1 MGSSHQICLPGSTP
15 LRQWHPAAPTTSTAR
30 PSVNS
35 RAGAGIIAAAT
46 GGSSGVGPSSLEALQ
61 KMKVP
66 ELKERCKAL
75 GLPVTGNKPDLI
87 ERMFQATQQQQDE
100 DAWDEA
106 DTSPAQTA
114 ADAADAAEEDISREE
129 LVPELIME
137 ISDYS
142 DEMLAACLSDRGL
155 SQEGDWQERVERL
168 AQAVADET

>member
-1 MGSSHQICLPGSTP
+1 
-15 LRQWHPAAPTTSTAR
+15 
-30 PSVNS
+30 
-35 RAGAGIIAAAT
+35 
-46 GGSSGVGPSSLEALQ
+46 
-61 KMKVP
+61 MKVP

-87 ERMFQATQQQQDE
+87 ERIFQSTQQQQLQQDE
-100 DAWDEA
+100 DAWDEPDA
-106 DTSPAQTA
+106 SPAQTA

-137 ISDYS
+137 MSDYS

-155 SQEGDWQERVERL
+155 SQEGDWEERVERL

>member
-1 MGSSHQICLPGSTP
+1 
-15 LRQWHPAAPTTSTAR
+15 
-30 PSVNS
+30 
-35 RAGAGIIAAAT
+35 
-46 GGSSGVGPSSLEALQ
+46 
-61 KMKVP
+61 MKVP